1 MKSILFATS
10 NQNKVS
16 RVRNLLQDEAF
27 RILSLDDIEE
37 KTTEPEENLHSCI
50 GIAAQKALGYLD
62 QVNPEL
68 YVLTQDDTLQFL
80 GVSPEDNPGM
90 SIKAPVVAA
99 YGEFNDKNAIKYYS
113 ELVKKY
119 GHPIDMVFEYGHCI
133 AKNTN
138 SDESRPQIVL
148 YSSQSKLKARMVSTV
163 VRPEQ
168 VPGYFISSMM
178 EVNLEG
184 KWVHFMDL
192 SDEQK
197 ILADADIKQSIKGLL
212 KRTEIE

>member
-1 MKSILFATS
+1 MKTILFATS

-16 RVRNLLQDEAF
+16 RIRNLFKDVDV
-27 RILSLDDIEE
+27 RILSLDDIDE
-37 KTTEPEENLHSCI
+37 TTSEPEENLHSCI

-80 GVSPEDNPGM
+80 GVSPEDNPGV
-90 SIKAPVVAA
+90 SIKAPVVRA

-133 AKNTN
+133 AKNTS
-138 SDESRPQIVL
+138 SDEQRSLITL
-148 YSSQSKLKARMVSTV
+148 YSSQSKLKTRMVDTV
-163 VRPEQ
+163 VRPEL
-168 VPGYFISSMM
+168 VPGYFMSAMM
-178 EVNLEG
+178 EVNLDG

-212 KRTEIE
+212 ERI